1 MDKPVLKYTHEDF
14 EIVVRTDN
22 VDNAW
27 ERFQGRINYRNDWTE
42 ETSHVK
48 SYCSYSASEG
58 CTIELYD

>member
-48 SYCSYSASEG
+48 
-58 CTIELYD
+58 